1 MKHKTT
7 RPVTVSGWAYAD
19 APLRDAAL
27 SISAPDGETLLRAQ
41 PGATNE
47 LGTFAMPAELP
58 ADYRV
63 ILEGGNLGDEVFTG
77 RLVADVVDYGPSS
90 GLIQVNPITTLLAAY
105 RDRHRDLSPEEAQGA
120 VRRFLR
126 LPHGIDVTADLRG
139 NEDRFSAAEFNAQ
152 AETAGGIQPFVDQLV
167 GKMDAGPDA
176 THAFAGAA
184 PSDVTSDGVKAAA
197 KALAKYGLKQLLEQ
211 VGLQPPD
218 QKIMDTLSQI
228 SGQLN
233 RLQASVDEIKTL
245 VLQTDYDQTI
255 APAVRYKNQTATALA
270 KLQYGVANDDQQ
282 SVDDAMGIA
291 DQLVSNTAL
300 EDLHA
305 ILVAGDVGKT
315 SAAKLASD
323 GLRSRGPFWT
333 PAKSN
338 QLLGVFDYFDS
349 VQAQLVLL
357 LAERSHARGKQ
368 TPENFEKT
376 VVATY
381 DQQRTAEQAMR
392 PPAAPAPIDLRSNL
406 MWPVNIDRP
415 DNPWW
420 SQLNEFR
427 YFNVEAHL
435 HGFADWRLPESNE
448 LKDLVAGQAHPKAW
462 LRDPSNW
469 GSTALVRHAPLV
481 DVVNVWS
488 GTHDSDPRAEN
499 HWGTNMDTGRQASWR
514 DSGLAIVWPVRAV
527 REKYWLS

>member
-1 MKHKTT
+1 MRELATEHKTT
-7 RPVTVSGWAYAD
+7 RPVT
-19 APLRDAAL
+19 
-27 SISAPDGETLLRAQ
+27 
-41 PGATNE
+41 
-47 LGTFAMPAELP
+47 
-58 ADYRV
+58 
-63 ILEGGNLGDEVFTG
+63 
-77 RLVADVVDYGPSS
+77 
-90 GLIQVNPITTLLAAY
+90 
-105 RDRHRDLSPEEAQGA
+105 
-120 VRRFLR
+120 
-126 LPHGIDVTADLRG
+126 
-139 NEDRFSAAEFNAQ
+139 
-152 AETAGGIQPFVDQLV
+152 
-167 GKMDAGPDA
+167 
-176 THAFAGAA
+176 GAA
-184 PSDVTSDGVKAAA
+184 PSDVSSDAVKAAA

-218 QKIMDTLSQI
+218 QKIMDTLSLI
-228 SGQLN
+228 SGQLTL
-233 RLQASVDEIKTL
+233 LQASVDEIKTL

-255 APAVRYKNQTATALA
+255 APAIKYKNQTATALA
-270 KLQYGVANDDQQ
+270 KLQFGVANDDQQ

-315 SAAKLASD
+315 SAAKLASN

-381 DQQRTAEQAMR
+381 DQQRTVEQVMR
-392 PPAAPAPIDLRSNL
+392 PAAAPAPIDLRSNL

-415 DNPWW
+415 DGPWW
-420 SQLNEFR
+420 NHLSELNHFSGCVFLNNIR
-427 YFNVEAHL
+427 ITCGVNAL
-435 HGFADWRLPESNE
+435 HDFQDWRLPERDE
-448 LKDLVAGQAHPKAW
+448 LAALVAGQAHPKAW

-469 GSTALVRHAPLV
+469 GSTAFVRQAPLV

-488 GTHDSDPRAEN
+488 GTHANAAADD
-499 HWGTNMDTGRQASWR
+499 HWGMNMDTGRQDVWH
-514 DSGLAIVWPVRAV
+514 DNGLAIVWPVRAV